1 MVKVDFKDYSDYISY
16 AQQCR
21 CGNVYPLSIAEGY
34 QQGEIFVNSLTDCK
48 SVLFWHYSGFAFVS
62 GEYDEVFLEE
72 IYDIISDKN
81 ETNPRRFIL
90 FADKEQTVSFFR
102 NRENIDIERRY
113 FFEYNKDLTETIELP
128 CDCDLKS
135 IDAEIMSEMKGRITP
150 YFSWNN
156 ADDFLAKGKGYCIIT
171 NGEISAWAFSASVS
185 NNEIDIGVETQ
196 EKYQNRGYA
205 AIVSKAMIK
214 YILEHKKKPV
224 WACNYKNIASARLAE
239 KIGFDKISECFIIK
253 RKHDR
258 D

>member
-1 MVKVDFKDYSDYISY
+1 
-16 AQQCR
+16 
-21 CGNVYPLSIAEGY
+21 
-34 QQGEIFVNSLTDCK
+34 
-48 SVLFWHYSGFAFVS
+48 
-62 GEYDEVFLEE
+62 
-72 IYDIISDKN
+72 
-81 ETNPRRFIL
+81 
-90 FADKEQTVSFFR
+90 
-102 NRENIDIERRY
+102 
-113 FFEYNKDLTETIELP
+113 
-128 CDCDLKS
+128 
-135 IDAEIMSEMKGRITP
+135 MKGRITP